1 MSAHILLIGAGK
13 SATVLIDYLI
23 GEAKENGWKISIAD
37 ANLEMVAQK
46 IGGRPEA
53 VGVELDIHDT
63 TKRQLLIASADLV
76 ISMMPPALHA
86 FIAKDC
92 LEFSKHLLTA
102 SYVDDTI
109 KAMHDEVVK
118 KGLIFL
124 CEMGLD
130 PGIDHMSAMK
140 ILDEIKAEGGKITSF
155 KSHCGGL
162 VAPESDDNPWHYKIS
177 WNPRNVVL
185 AGKAGAVYLEDGNEV
200 KKEYVS
206 LFKEKHL
213 VNIHDNNPFTL
224 AYYPNRNSMGYTEL
238 YGLYDTH
245 TFIRTTLRYPE
256 FMSGWHHIIS
266 LKLTDEE
273 PAYDTSNMLLKD
285 FFETHL
291 ERNGLQHWLEE
302 YLEKHFLQVNHVIE
316 SILAQLK
323 VLATET
329 ESSNNRKSLIQKA
342 QQLMAH
348 NLHEAN
354 LMLQQLLYLGMKDGE
369 TLINKG
375 VCSAA
380 DVLQFIL
387 EKKWVLDPSDKDMIV
402 MLHEI
407 EYTIH
412 DKPYKMDS
420 LLIVKG
426 EDSLR
431 TAMAKTV
438 GLPLGIAAKNILN
451 GKIKDTGVVIP
462 VGKSIYAPVLKELEK
477 WGVKF
482 YESKKLS

>member
-1 MSAHILLIGAGK
+1 MSKHILLIGAGK

-23 GEAKENGWKISIAD
+23 DEAKENGWKISIAD
-37 ANLEMVAQK
+37 SNKELIAQK
-46 IGGRPEA
+46 IGGRSEA
-53 VGVELDIHDT
+53 IGIELDIHDT
-63 TKRQLLIASADLV
+63 AKRQSIISASDLV
-76 ISMMPPALHA
+76 ISMMPPALHV

-92 LEFSKHLLTA
+92 LEFGKHLLTA

-109 KAMHDEVVK
+109 KSMHDEAVQ

-140 ILDEIKAEGGKITSF
+140 ILDEIKAQGGIITSF

-162 VAPESDDNPWHYKIS
+162 VAPENDDNPWHYKIS

-185 AGKAGAVYLEDGNEV
+185 AGKAGAVYLEHGIEV
-200 KKEYVS
+200 KKDYAS
-206 LFKEKHL
+206 LFKEKHV
-213 VNIHDNNPFTL
+213 VNIHDKESFTL
-224 AYYPNRNSMGYTEL
+224 AYYPNRNSLGYTEL
-238 YGLYDTH
+238 YGLQDAH

-256 FMSGWHHIIS
+256 FMSGWNHVIS
-266 LKLTDEE
+266 LELTDEE
-273 PAYDTSNMLLKD
+273 PLYETSNLSLKD

-291 ERNGLQHWLEE
+291 ERKGLKHWLDE
-302 YLEKHFLQVNHVIE
+302 YLEKHFLQINHVIE

-323 VLATET
+323 ELPLAEA
-329 ESSNNRKSLIQKA
+329 SDSNRTSLIHKA
-342 QQLMAH
+342 QQLMAN

-354 LMLQQLLYLGMKDGE
+354 LMLQQLLYLGMKDKN
-369 TLINKG
+369 TFINKG
-375 VCSAA
+375 ICSAA

-387 EKKWVLDPSDKDMIV
+387 ENKWVLHPADKDMIV

-407 EYTIH
+407 EYSLNGVPGKI
-412 DKPYKMDS
+412 DS
-420 LLIVKG
+420 SLIVKG

-451 GKIKDTGVVIP
+451 GKIKGTGVVVP
-462 VGKSIYAPVLKELEK
+462 VDKSIYNPVLKELEK
-477 WGVKF
+477 WGVQFK
-482 YESKKLS
+482 EKKLN